1 MGKTRTWLT
10 TLMIAAAGT
19 AIAAGPA
26 QAEAP
31 VQAEPVFEAFTVLNG
46 GKNLAVTDTGRPI
59 TAPGQTNDQRQM
71 WERRI
76 ATHLAPKPGFSPRY
90 QIRNLFTGLCLADAG
105 EGQQLAMESCIETPG
120 ATSPQLWRHH
130 LTPDLVVGG
139 VPHFFV
145 QNRATLRVLS
155 QSPEFGTNPPVVSS
169 PEVANN
175 LSAAAAHQLWRFH
188 PSSS

>member
-71 WERRI
+71 WERRT
-76 ATHLAPKPGFSPRY
+76 ATPLAPQPGFSPPY
-90 QIRNLFTGLCLADAG
+90 QIRNPFT
-105 EGQQLAMESCIETPG
+105 
-120 ATSPQLWRHH
+120 R
-130 LTPDLVVGG
+130 
-139 VPHFFV
+139 
-145 QNRATLRVLS
+145 LR
-155 QSPEFGTNPPVVSS
+155 P
-169 PEVANN
+169 
-175 LSAAAAHQLWRFH
+175 
-188 PSSS
+188 